1 MRPVI
6 KRRRIDPRYF
16 LHESVEEI
24 KLSQTQ
30 QATMDT
36 DDDGDIDTKDLAT
49 LRKGEEGKKEHEK
62 SAKGADKDPQ
72 TKGTQELLLGDK
84 SLYEKI
90 RGAIEEVFDEY
101 LKEEK
106 IVTKWFPSVNRSVP
120 VHVDAAGKITK
131 LAKPRALYTPSGA
144 SPWYTEAEIPLL
156 QGDIKRKNIER
167 GAPHVE
173 KALSDVERAS
183 AVKQLEE
190 NK

>member
-36 DDDGDIDTKDLAT
+36 DDDGDIDAKDLAT

-101 LKEEK
+101 MKEENLKEATPAE
-106 IVTKWFPSVNRSVP
+106 N
-120 VHVDAAGKITK
+120 AAEVAS
-131 LAKPRALYTPSGA
+131 LRRAKGMKQAASGE
-144 SPWYTEAEIPLL
+144 WYTDKPGHAVPEKPHQLP
-156 QGDIKRKNIER
+156 GKKRADDYLKSVEGEGAFTTKR
-167 GAPHVE
+167 GGG
-173 KALSDVERAS
+173 
-183 AVKQLEE
+183 
-190 NK
+190 N